1 MLHFLNPANQIF
13 VVVAENLIGENYA
26 KERNDIINL
35 RRQAEDSGYSTA
47 RDYTTTRYHEEKK
60 DASNMSKEMNICHLV

>member
-1 MLHFLNPANQIF
+1 MPKND
-13 VVVAENLIGENYA
+13 
-26 KERNDIINL
+26 NDIINL
-35 RRQAEDSGYSTA
+35 RRQAEDSGYCTA